1 MYSIKAL
8 QDLFADTL
16 SNQKFTGYPPELYD
30 PVTYTLS
37 LGGKRLRPVLLLAG
51 CDLFGGD
58 VQKAMFPAMG
68 VEIFHNF
75 TLLHDDIMDKAPLR
89 RGKPTVYKKWNT
101 NSAILSGD
109 TMFALA
115 YQQLLQCDH
124 DILPDVL
131 RVFTRTTIEVCE
143 GQQLDMNF
151 ETRNDVSIADYV
163 QMIRLKT
170 AVLFACSLKIG
181 AMVGGATA
189 GESDLLYHFGENMG
203 IAFQLQDDL
212 LDVFSDQEKFGKKT
226 GGDIAAN
233 KKTYLYLKALEMASG
248 DMRDYLIQCYSNP
261 SMDDAM
267 KISQVMDIYTILHI
281 HELTREKMNEYYHL
295 ALDNLDRIR
304 VSPVRKEPLR
314 AMMDEMM
321 AREF

>member
-1 MYSIKAL
+1 MYSIKTL

-16 SNQKFTGYPPELYD
+16 SNQEFTGYPPELYD

-51 CDLFGGD
+51 CDLFGGSI
-58 VQKAMFPAMG
+58 QKAMSPAIG

-101 NSAILSGD
+101 NIAILSGD

-115 YQQLLQCDH
+115 YQHMLQCDK

-131 RVFTRTTIEVCE
+131 RIFTRTTIEVCE

-163 QMIRLKT
+163 EMIRLKT

-181 AMVGGATA
+181 AIVGGATA
-189 GESDLLYHFGENMG
+189 GEAAHLYHFGENMG

-212 LDVFSDQEKFGKKT
+212 LDIFSDQDKFGKKT

-248 DMRDYLIQCYSNP
+248 DTRDHLLKYYSDP
-261 SMDDAM
+261 SMDDSL
-267 KISQVMDIYTILHI
+267 KISTVKDIYTRLHI
-281 HELTREKMNEYYHL
+281 HELTREKMNEYHHL

-304 VSPVRKEPLR
+304 VSPDRKKPLR
-314 AMMDEMM
+314 TMMDEMT
-321 AREF
+321 ARES